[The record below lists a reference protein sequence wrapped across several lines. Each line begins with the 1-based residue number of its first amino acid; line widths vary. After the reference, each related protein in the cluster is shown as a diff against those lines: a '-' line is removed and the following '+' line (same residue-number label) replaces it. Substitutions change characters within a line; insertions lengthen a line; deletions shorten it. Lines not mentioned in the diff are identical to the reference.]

1 MTKQQCKHMQIENRK
16 QKIEQKSKL
25 NKTGDVKVYSKQEWQ
40 NMLGNTGFINIKIE
54 KIKGFFLI
62 ITAEFAK

>member
-1 MTKQQCKHMQIENRK
+1 
-16 QKIEQKSKL
+16 
-25 NKTGDVKVYSKQEWQ
+25 
-40 NMLGNTGFINIKIE
+40 MLGNTGFINIKIE